1 MIPKEIYER
10 YHLAD
15 ITEYESEYVFYYTFL
30 IQTDHIP
37 NKIIE
42 SQVLGET
49 PEDYTKILQYRQ
61 FARDEINR
69 LNTPDEMSESGNV
82 SETNNI
88 DESIETA
95 VLSDE
100 TESAESNIVS
110 ELNKLGDTNGR

>member
-1 MIPKEIYER
+1 MIPNEVYEK

-49 PEDYTKILQYRQ
+49 PEDYTEILTYRQ

-69 LNTPDEMSESGNV
+69 LNNP
-82 SETNNI
+82 
-88 DESIETA
+88 
-95 VLSDE
+95 
-100 TESAESNIVS
+100 TESNEV
-110 ELNKLGDTNGR
+110 GDINE

>member
-1 MIPKEIYER
+1 MIPKEVYEK

-42 SQVLGET
+42 AQVLGEI
-49 PEDYTKILQYRQ
+49 PEDYTEILTYRQ

-69 LNTPDEMSESGNV
+69 LNNP
-82 SETNNI
+82 
-88 DESIETA
+88 
-95 VLSDE
+95 
-100 TESAESNIVS
+100 TESNEV
-110 ELNKLGDTNGR
+110 GDINE

>member
-1 MIPKEIYER
+1 MIPKEVYEK

-42 SQVLGET
+42 SQLLGET
-49 PEDYTKILQYRQ
+49 PEDYTEILTYRQ

-69 LNTPDEMSESGNV
+69 LNNP
-82 SETNNI
+82 
-88 DESIETA
+88 
-95 VLSDE
+95 
-100 TESAESNIVS
+100 TESNEV
-110 ELNKLGDTNGR
+110 GDINE